1 MLGTGVARFIS
12 QGFSDEWM
20 AHLSRLCPKGVALV
34 WYGSPLEMASFLHCW
49 AVIALGIMKLETQNS
64 EVTSSMENFVQSFY
78 TWYKQTM
85 RHPKYRWFLIGG
97 TLLYLVSPIDIAPDF
112 IPLIGWVD
120 DVAIAGLLVAEV
132 SQVMLELLT
141 KRKGTIK
148 TENDQPADLNV
159 MTIDVE

>member
-1 MLGTGVARFIS
+1 
-12 QGFSDEWM
+12 
-20 AHLSRLCPKGVALV
+20 
-34 WYGSPLEMASFLHCW
+34 
-49 AVIALGIMKLETQNS
+49 
-64 EVTSSMENFVQSFY
+64 MENFVQSFY

-97 TLLYLVSPIDIAPDF
+97 TLLYLISPIDIAPDF

>member
-1 MLGTGVARFIS
+1 
-12 QGFSDEWM
+12 
-20 AHLSRLCPKGVALV
+20 
-34 WYGSPLEMASFLHCW
+34 
-49 AVIALGIMKLETQNS
+49 
-64 EVTSSMENFVQSFY
+64 MENFVQSFY